1 MRNGKER
8 ENKRG
13 SVKTKRGDA
22 VEGGKR
28 RGTMFVGT
36 MVVVAKRVGLES
48 DGWLESL
55 LSHFLSVSLDRLH
68 NFVGT

>member
-28 RGTMFVGT
+28 RGGWKEEKKRADW
-36 MVVVAKRVGLES
+36 AK
-48 DGWLESL
+48 
-55 LSHFLSVSLDRLH
+55 
-68 NFVGT
+68 